1 MAIFDTNKRLTCKHC
16 GNTTFVEQVLFMY
29 DKTPDNKIKRT
40 EVPGL
45 PLKTCAKCSKIYW
58 DTDNFFEGAT
68 IV

>member
-1 MAIFDTNKRLTCKHC
+1 MALFETTKRLTCKTC
-16 GNTTFVEQVLFMY
+16 GNTTFVEQSLFMY

-45 PLKTCAKCSKIYW
+45 PLKTCSKCSTIYW